1 MCVFLCDCV
10 PVKSHPDIC
19 CVFYSSLPLI
29 RPLFLQ
35 LVLRTQTGRKERTA
49 KKLVM
54 TKASQNVRVGSDR
67 SEHYTKK
74 RYHSEIFNDVQEIVD
89 CHDFFRYLFLIN
101 TTAFP
106 STTVRRMSPRYG
118 TLCEGL
124 EVLGFRRKQQL
135 ADRKS
140 AKDRAEP
147 WMANRGRL
155 RQEPIYYRAE
165 SVALLILHTRS
176 VPGTHRPLFLNFI

>member
-1 MCVFLCDCV
+1 MLRF
-10 PVKSHPDIC
+10 
-19 CVFYSSLPLI
+19 
-29 RPLFLQ
+29 LFL
-35 LVLRTQTGRKERTA
+35 
-49 KKLVM
+49 
-54 TKASQNVRVGSDR
+54 ASADSSSFPATPPTDSDR
-67 SEHYTKK
+67 
-74 RYHSEIFNDVQEIVD
+74 QERED
-89 CHDFFRYLFLIN
+89 CWEARHDESLAKWFLIN

-106 STTVRRMSPRYG
+106 PTTAQRMSPRYG
-118 TLCEGL
+118 TLCKGL

>member
-1 MCVFLCDCV
+1 MLFLCDCV

-67 SEHYTKK
+67 SGMSSYK
-74 RYHSEIFNDVQEIVD
+74 SGIIVK
-89 CHDFFRYLFLIN
+89 FLTMFRRLSIVMTFSDIYFLSFTHVPYRGLTALSFLIL
-101 TTAFP
+101 
-106 STTVRRMSPRYG
+106 Y
-118 TLCEGL
+118 
-124 EVLGFRRKQQL
+124 
-135 ADRKS
+135 
-140 AKDRAEP
+140 EP
-147 WMANRGRL
+147 TPNDLNYM
-155 RQEPIYYRAE
+155 EE
-165 SVALLILHTRS
+165 SNIIIKIMDNYA
-176 VPGTHRPLFLNFI
+176 

>member
-1 MCVFLCDCV
+1 
-10 PVKSHPDIC
+10 
-19 CVFYSSLPLI
+19 
-29 RPLFLQ
+29 
-35 LVLRTQTGRKERTA
+35 
-49 KKLVM
+49 M
-54 TKASQNVRVGSDR
+54 TKASQNVRAESAR

-74 RYHSEIFNDVQEIVD
+74 RYHSEIFNDIQEIVF
-89 CHDFFRYLFLIN
+89 DFFRCLFLIS

-106 STTVRRMSPRYG
+106 PTTARRMSPRYG

-155 RQEPIYYRAE
+155 RQEPMYYRAE
-165 SVALLILHTRS
+165 SVALLILYTRS

>member
-1 MCVFLCDCV
+1 MLFLCDCV

-67 SEHYTKK
+67 SGMSSYK
-74 RYHSEIFNDVQEIVD
+74 SGIIVK
-89 CHDFFRYLFLIN
+89 FLTMFRRLSIVMTFSDIYFLLIPQRSHP
-101 TTAFP
+101 TTA
-106 STTVRRMSPRYG
+106 RRMSPRYG
-118 TLCEGL
+118 TLCKGL

>member
-1 MCVFLCDCV
+1 MLRF
-10 PVKSHPDIC
+10 
-19 CVFYSSLPLI
+19 
-29 RPLFLQ
+29 LFL
-35 LVLRTQTGRKERTA
+35 
-49 KKLVM
+49 
-54 TKASQNVRVGSDR
+54 ASADPSSFHATRPTGSDR
-67 SEHYTKK
+67 QVCEDGEEARHDESLAKCQCGRRQERDVILQK

-106 STTVRRMSPRYG
+106 PTTARRMSPRYG
-118 TLCEGL
+118 TLCKGL

-165 SVALLILHTRS
+165 SVALLIHHTRS
-176 VPGTHRPLFLNFI
+176 VPGTLRPHFHTLI